1 MVNTEATMHATMS
14 ALTALSFFNH
24 AAPFDATSRAADACA
39 STRGCGG
46 ENGGGGGG
54 GGGGS

>member
-54 GGGGS
+54 GAGS